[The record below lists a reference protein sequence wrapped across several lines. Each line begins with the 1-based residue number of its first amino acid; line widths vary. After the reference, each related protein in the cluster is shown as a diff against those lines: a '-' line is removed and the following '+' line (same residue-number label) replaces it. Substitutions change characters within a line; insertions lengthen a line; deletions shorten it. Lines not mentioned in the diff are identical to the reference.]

1 MRRRR
6 DEVLEIGRMR
16 RDIRRDGF
24 EGGFLTARPAD
35 AVPLAFAL
43 ASHYFANAA

>member
-1 MRRRR
+1 M
-6 DEVLEIGRMR
+6 LEIGRKR
-16 RDIRRDGF
+16 RDFRRNGF

-43 ASHYFANAA
+43 ASRYFANAE